1 MNEIKI
7 LKPREEL
14 SANQIIRAS
23 LIDRTVGHMIVSR
36 VDSRVIFRLIKLA
49 RII

>member
-23 LIDRTVGHMIVSR
+23 LISR
-36 VDSRVIFRLIKLA
+36 KITLESTLET
-49 RII
+49 II